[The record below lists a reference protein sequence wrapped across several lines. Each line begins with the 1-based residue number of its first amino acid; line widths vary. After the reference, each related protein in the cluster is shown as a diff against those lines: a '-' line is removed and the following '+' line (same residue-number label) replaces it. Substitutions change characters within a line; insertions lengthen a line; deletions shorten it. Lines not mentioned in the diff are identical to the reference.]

1 MDSRHSRLDLS
12 ARKPLSKREFLA
24 AAGSALLTSCGYHVV
39 GKTNTLPGEVHS
51 IAIPPFQNATT
62 EYKIEQFLRAAVVQ
76 EFITRTRYQILDEAA
91 NGDATLSA
99 TVLLFRDFPAVYDA
113 KTNRAS
119 AVQTETHVHVALWD
133 RKASKPVY
141 ENPRMVLT
149 EMYEVSIDPKAYFEE
164 RQAAIERTSRSA
176 AREMVSAIL
185 SGF

>member
-1 MDSRHSRLDLS
+1 M
-12 ARKPLSKREFLA
+12 SKRELLA
-24 AAGSALLTSCGYHVV
+24 GGFAMLLTSCGYHVV
-39 GKTNTLPGEVHS
+39 GKTNTIPDEVHS

-62 EYKIEQFLRAAVVQ
+62 EYKIEQALRAAVVQ
-76 EFITRTRYQILDEAA
+76 EFITRTHYQIIDDSVNA
-91 NGDATLSA
+91 DATLSA
-99 TVLLFRDFPAVYDA
+99 TILLFRDFPATYDP

-119 AVQTETHVHVALWD
+119 TVQTETHVHVALWD
-133 RKASKPVY
+133 RKSGKLVY

-164 RQAAIERTSRSA
+164 RQAAIDRTSRSA